1 MLQLERKLR
10 EESQHTMFRMI
21 EEIHNKVMYD
31 LQREVRERKET
42 EENLL
47 KLLEETCIRVEKTI
61 LNSH

>member
-1 MLQLERKLR
+1 
-10 EESQHTMFRMI
+10 MFRMI
-21 EEIHNKVMYD
+21 EEIHNKVQYD

-61 LNSH
+61 INNI